1 MINPTDQMI
10 AQTLANM
17 QDLNNQIELNLNIL
31 SNLDRM
37 HSESHGGSMNLH
49 DQVTHISNGHETL
62 NNGLQS
68 ARGVHGVEV
77 DGTDSDVLGDR
88 STV

>member
-1 MINPTDQMI
+1 MITNDQMI
-10 AQTLANM
+10 AQALANM
-17 QDLNNQIELNLNIL
+17 QELNNQIELNLNIL

-49 DQVTHISNGHETL
+49 DQVTHIRNGHDTL
-62 NNGLQS
+62 NNGLRS
-68 ARGVHGVEV
+68 ARGVHGVEI

>member
-1 MINPTDQMI
+1 MITTDQMI
-10 AQTLANM
+10 AQALANM
-17 QDLNNQIELNLNIL
+17 QRLNDQIELNLNIL

-49 DQVTHISNGHETL
+49 DQVSHIRNGHDTL

-68 ARGVHGVEV
+68 ARSVSGYDEMINQ
-77 DGTDSDVLGDR
+77 DPERIS
-88 STV
+88 

>member
-1 MINPTDQMI
+1 MITNDQMI
-10 AQTLANM
+10 AQTLENM
-17 QDLNNQIELNLNIL
+17 RRLNNQIELNLNIL
-31 SNLDRM
+31 SNLDYM

-49 DQVTHISNGHETL
+49 DQVSHIRQGQETL
-62 NNGLQS
+62 NNGLRS
-68 ARGVHGVEV
+68 ARGVHGVEI

>member
-1 MINPTDQMI
+1 MITNDQMI
-10 AQTLANM
+10 AQILANM
-17 QDLNNQIELNLNIL
+17 QRLNNEIALNLNIL
-31 SNLDRM
+31 SNLDDM

-49 DQVTHISNGHETL
+49 DQVTHIRNGHDTL
-62 NNGLQS
+62 NNGLRS

-88 STV
+88 TTI

>member
-1 MINPTDQMI
+1 MITNDQMI
-10 AQTLANM
+10 AQVLANM

-49 DQVTHISNGHETL
+49 DQVSHISNGYETL

-68 ARGVHGVEV
+68 ARRVHGVET

>member
-77 DGTDSDVLGDR
+77 DGTDSDILGDR

>member
-1 MINPTDQMI
+1 MITTDQMI

-17 QDLNNQIELNLNIL
+17 QRLNNDIALNLNIL
-31 SNLDRM
+31 SNLDDM

-49 DQVTHISNGHETL
+49 DQITHIRNGHDTL
-62 NNGLQS
+62 NNGLRS
-68 ARGVHGVEV
+68 ARGVHGVET
-77 DGTDSDVLGDR
+77 DGTSSDILGDR

>member
-1 MINPTDQMI
+1 MITNDQMI
-10 AQTLANM
+10 AQALANM

-49 DQVTHISNGHETL
+49 DQVTHIRNGHDTL
-62 NNGLQS
+62 NNGLRS
-68 ARGVHGVEV
+68 ARGVHGVET
-77 DGTDSDVLGDR
+77 DGTSSDILGDR
-88 STV
+88 STI

>member
-1 MINPTDQMI
+1 MITNDQMI

-17 QDLNNQIELNLNIL
+17 QRLNNDIALNLNIL
-31 SNLDRM
+31 SNLDDM

-49 DQVTHISNGHETL
+49 DQVTHIRQGYDTL

-68 ARGVHGVEV
+68 ARRVHGVET

-88 STV
+88 STI